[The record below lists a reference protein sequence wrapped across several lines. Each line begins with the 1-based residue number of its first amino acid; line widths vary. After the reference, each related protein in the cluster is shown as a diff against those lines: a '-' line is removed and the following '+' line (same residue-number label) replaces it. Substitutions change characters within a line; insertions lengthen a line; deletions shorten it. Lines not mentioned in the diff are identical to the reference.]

1 LRLTR
6 LGMGYGEFIIISQHR
21 VIKKL
26 SNKLQ

>member
-1 LRLTR
+1 